1 MKKLIRYYAFW
12 YGCLGSLLSLAWYVA
27 ALDGR
32 ATIPNNVWI
41 VEAVFAFHATAAIAT
56 FQRGAGPRAWLP
68 MIPVTPARL
77 KLARA
82 VFSISLLNFIC
93 CLGVFIAGVGL
104 GNQPLVERMVSLI
117 LTSFLLMNTVY
128 IVIHWAFRPENLFSG
143 SFIRAISDPLGMF
156 SHRTDDQ

>member
-1 MKKLIRYYAFW
+1 MRKLIRYYAFW
-12 YGCLGSLLSLAWYVA
+12 YGCLGTLLSLAWYVA
-27 ALDGR
+27 ALDNR

-41 VEAVFAFHATAAIAT
+41 VETVFAFHATAAIAT

-68 MIPVTPARL
+68 MILVTPARL

-93 CLGVFIAGVGL
+93 CLGVFIVGVGL

-117 LTSFLLMNTVY
+117 LTSFLLMNTIY
-128 IVIHWAFRPENLFSG
+128 IFIHWAFRPENLFSG
-143 SFIRAISDPLGMF
+143 SFIRAISDPLGIL
-156 SHRTDDQ
+156 SHRTDD